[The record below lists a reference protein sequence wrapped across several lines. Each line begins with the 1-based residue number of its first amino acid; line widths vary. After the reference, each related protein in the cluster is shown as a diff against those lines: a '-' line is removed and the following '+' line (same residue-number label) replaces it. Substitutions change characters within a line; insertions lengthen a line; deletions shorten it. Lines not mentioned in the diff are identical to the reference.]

1 MKSKIMVAVGAFALC
16 TGSVS
21 WAAGV
26 DAAAAEAL
34 MKKSGCGK
42 CHSVSAKKEGP
53 AYKETAAK
61 LKGKAGAE
69 DELFKHLTTNPKVKV
84 EHTASGQKIFRITE
98 GIVVEGKIQ
107 KPNAFYVLQRSSMDY
122 DWESLKQD
130 FLPKIL
136 QAASHHPF

>member
-1 MKSKIMVAVGAFALC
+1 MIAAIAAATMVAPTVAL
-16 TGSVS
+16 
-21 WAAGV
+21 AQ
-26 DAAAAEAL
+26 DANAQ
-34 MKKSGCGK
+34 
-42 CHSVSAKKEGP
+42 
-53 AYKETAAK
+53 TAA
-61 LKGKAGAE
+61 
-69 DELFKHLTTNPKVKV
+69 PKVKV
-84 EHTASGQKIFRITE
+84 ERSASGQKIFRITE

>member
-1 MKSKIMVAVGAFALC
+1 MMRVMLFAAMLSSTVA
-16 TGSVS
+16 
-21 WAAGV
+21 WAQ
-26 DAAAAEAL
+26 DAAPQGAA
-34 MKKSGCGK
+34 
-42 CHSVSAKKEGP
+42 
-53 AYKETAAK
+53 
-61 LKGKAGAE
+61 
-69 DELFKHLTTNPKVKV
+69 PKVKV
-84 EHTASGQKIFRITE
+84 ERSASGQKIFRITE

>member
-1 MKSKIMVAVGAFALC
+1 MRRVLLVAALGFSSLA
-16 TGSVS
+16 T
-21 WAAGV
+21 AQPKTP
-26 DAAAAEAL
+26 AAAE
-34 MKKSGCGK
+34 
-42 CHSVSAKKEGP
+42 P
-53 AYKETAAK
+53 AATGADAA
-61 LKGKAGAE
+61 
-69 DELFKHLTTNPKVKV
+69 PKVKV
-84 EHTASGQKIFRITE
+84 ERSASGQKIFRITE

>member
-1 MKSKIMVAVGAFALC
+1 MRSVTIAAL
-16 TGSVS
+16 
-21 WAAGV
+21 
-26 DAAAAEAL
+26 AAAAMLSSTVAL
-34 MKKSGCGK
+34 AQDATP
-42 CHSVSAKKEGP
+42 SA
-53 AYKETAAK
+53 T
-61 LKGKAGAE
+61 GA
-69 DELFKHLTTNPKVKV
+69 PKVKV
-84 EHTASGQKIFRITE
+84 ERSASGQKIFRITE

>member
-1 MKSKIMVAVGAFALC
+1 MSMRSARRIGRVTIAAIGAAL
-16 TGSVS
+16 
-21 WAAGV
+21 
-26 DAAAAEAL
+26 L
-34 MKKSGCGK
+34 MS
-42 CHSVSAKKEGP
+42 
-53 AYKETAAK
+53 TAATAQE
-61 LKGKAGAE
+61 AGGSAA
-69 DELFKHLTTNPKVKV
+69 PKVKV
-84 EHTASGQKIFRITE
+84 ERSASGQKIFRITE